1 MKDKPTQLKG
11 TQLRYAFTLIELL
24 VVIAIIA
31 ILAGML
37 LPALAKAKSRALQ
50 NTCISN
56 TKQVGVMV
64 GMYQADNTDRLPP
77 AVLRWVAGVAWSWD
91 DYLHSYMGGPET
103 MATLKAWEPRK
114 MQGGQRYANNSLFSQ
129 NPPAAKVMK
138 CPSNKLISSD
148 TRFPDAGRSYAMPRN
163 SMDFGGAGGGA
174 LSFMSTSVSQWP
186 PNPSSLTGVGLRWYN
201 ASGEV
206 PGNAWNSSDKWG
218 NGKEP
223 SRQYS
228 VNASVVR
235 DAGGTIL
242 LTEIIRGRPTSSAS
256 GGSTCQQGSL
266 DNQTIDSA
274 NVHFAT
280 TSTSNIQYVDPR
292 AYHNSYID
300 YLFVDGHSES
310 MLPNKTLG
318 QTNTS
323 LSKQTGAW
331 TIHPTD

>member
-1 MKDKPTQLKG
+1 
-11 TQLRYAFTLIELL
+11 LRHAFTLIELL

-50 NTCISN
+50 NGCLNN
-56 TKQVGVMV
+56 TKQVGVMF

-77 AVLRWVAGVAWSWD
+77 GVLRWTSGVAWSWD

-114 MQGGQRYANNSLFSQ
+114 GQGGQRYANNSLFAQ
-129 NPPAAKVMK
+129 NPPAMKLMK

-174 LSFMSTSVSQWP
+174 LAFTPSSTSQWP
-186 PNPSSLTGVGLRWYN
+186 PSPASQTGVGLRWHN
-201 ASGEV
+201 SDT
-206 PGNAWNSSDKWG
+206 PGNAWNSSDPW
-218 NGKEP
+218 NNAKEP
-223 SRQYS
+223 QRQFA
-228 VNASVVR
+228 VNAAVVR
-235 DAGGTIL
+235 DPSGTIA
-242 LTEIIRGRPTSSAS
+242 LTEIIRGRPSSAAS

-266 DNQTIDSA
+266 DNQVIDSA

-280 TSTSNIQYVDPR
+280 TTTSNIQYVDPR
-292 AYHNSYID
+292 AYHNNYID
-300 YLFVDGHSES
+300 YLFVDGHAEGL
-310 MLPNKTLG
+310 LPPKTLG
-318 QTNTS
+318 TTNTS
-323 LSKQTGAW
+323 LSKQTGMW

>member
-1 MKDKPTQLKG
+1 MKQKMTVRTL
-11 TQLRYAFTLIELL
+11 LRLRHAFTLIELL

-50 NTCISN
+50 NGCLNN
-56 TKQVGVMV
+56 TKQVGVMF

-114 MQGGQRYANNSLFSQ
+114 GQGGNRYANHSLFAQ
-129 NPPAAKVMK
+129 NPPGMKLMK

-174 LSFMSTSVSQWP
+174 LSFMSTSASQWP
-186 PNPSSLTGVGLRWYN
+186 PNPSSLTGVGLRWYH
-201 ASGEV
+201 GEN
-206 PGNAWNSSDKWG
+206 PGDAWNSSDKWD

-223 SRQYS
+223 QRQS
-228 VNASVVR
+228 GVNASIVK
-235 DAGGTIL
+235 DPTGTIA
-242 LTEIIRGRPTSSAS
+242 LTEIIRGRPSSAAS

-266 DNQTIDSA
+266 ANQTIDSA

-280 TSTSNIQYVDPR
+280 SNTGNIQYVDPR
-292 AYHNSYID
+292 AYHNNYLD
-300 YLFVDGHSES
+300 YLFVDGHAES
-310 MLPNKTLG
+310 MIPAKTLG
-318 QTNTS
+318 TTNTS
-323 LSKQTGAW
+323 LSKQTGMW
-331 TIHPTD
+331 TINAMD